1 MILKIFPSDTTSYD
15 TVHGYLPD
23 AISCKVSE
31 ERNGAFDLEM
41 EYPLSGIRYDE
52 LAEGAIILSSHD
64 DGKAEQ
70 PFRIYSIERNMKT
83 AKVKARHAVQMVLQR
98 MPVRPYPRNSQT
110 VASVM
115 TALNSMSSGWAAQYP
130 SCAIQ
135 FSTDITASLTYPKA
149 LPGYVL
155 PFIVGEEGSIVDKI
169 KRGEVKYSA
178 NGITLMESRGD
189 DTGITIEYGKNISE
203 ITGQTSTGECYTGAF
218 LYHMVDNRI
227 KHSKLYY
234 YNIGSQAVMNDMPN
248 IQEVDITSEFDT
260 QPDTSAAFE
269 TVADAYAAK
278 LEAKQPWANLYNN
291 ISVSWYELSKLPE
304 YSYLPNRMI
313 KLCDT
318 VRVVYPAFGLNK
330 TVKVVKTVWDPLAER
345 YEKIE
350 LDSLKKPLHSTIR
363 GIVSATVRR
372 MF

>member
-1 MILKIFPSDTTSYD
+1 MIPKIYPSNTTSYS

-23 AISCKVSE
+23 AISCKVTE

-64 DGKAEQ
+64 DSKAEQ
-70 PFRIYSIERNMKT
+70 PFRIYSIERNMRT
-83 AKVKARHAVQMVLQR
+83 AKVKARHVVQMVLQR

-178 NGITLMESRGD
+178 NGIMLMESRGD

-203 ITGQTSTGECYTGAF
+203 ITGQTSTGECYTGCF
-218 LYHMVDNRI
+218 LYHLVNQRVA
-227 KHSKLYY
+227 HSKIYY
-234 YNIGSQAVMNDMPN
+234 YNIGQDTVMLDMPN
-248 IQEVDITSEFDT
+248 IQEIDITSEFTT
-260 QPDTSAAFE
+260 QPDTAAAFA
-269 TVADAYAAK
+269 TVADPYAAA
-278 LEAKQPWANLYNN
+278 LEAKQPWSNLYNN
-291 ISVSWYELSKLPE
+291 ISVTWNELSKLPE
-304 YSYLPNRMI
+304 YSYLPSRSVR
-313 KLCDT
+313 LCDT
-318 VRVVYPAFGLNK
+318 VRVVYPAFGLDK
-330 TVKVVKTVWDPLAER
+330 KVKVVKTVWDPLAER

-350 LDSLKKPLHSTIR
+350 LESVKKSLHNTIR
-363 GIVSATVRR
+363 GLVTSTVRR
-372 MF
+372 M

>member
-1 MILKIFPSDTTSYD
+1 MILKIYPSYTTD
-15 TVHGYLPD
+15 FTKIHGYLPD
-23 AISCKVSE
+23 AMSCKVAE
-31 ERNGAFDLEM
+31 ERNGTFDLEM

-64 DGKAEQ
+64 DSKAEQ
-70 PFRIYSIERNMKT
+70 PFRIYSIERNMRT
-83 AKVKARHAVQMVLQR
+83 AKAKARHSVQMVLQR

-178 NGITLMESRGD
+178 NGIMLMESRGN

-203 ITGQTSTGECYTGAF
+203 ITGQTSTGECYTGAY

-234 YNIGSQAVMNDMPN
+234 YDIGSQTVMNDMPN

-291 ISVSWYELSKLPE
+291 ISVSWYELSRLPE
-304 YSYLPNRMI
+304 YSYLPRRMI
-313 KLCDT
+313 RLCDT
-318 VRVVYPAFGLNK
+318 VRVVYPAFGLDK

-363 GIVSATVRR
+363 GIVSSTVRR

>member
-1 MILKIFPSDTTSYD
+1 MILKIYPSYVTDFTKI
-15 TVHGYLPD
+15 HGYLPD
-23 AISCKVSE
+23 AISCKVTE

-41 EYPLSGIRYDE
+41 DYPLSGIRYDE

-64 DGKAEQ
+64 DSKTEE

-115 TALNSMSSGWAAQYP
+115 TALNSMSSGWAAHYP
-130 SCAIQ
+130 SCAVQ
-135 FSTDITASLTYPKA
+135 FYSDITASLTYPKA
-149 LPGYVL
+149 RPGYVL

-169 KRGEVKYSA
+169 KRGEVRY
-178 NGITLMESRGD
+178 NMNELQLLENRGN

-218 LYHMVDNRI
+218 LYHMVNNRI

-234 YNIGSQAVMNDMPN
+234 YDIGSQTVMNDMPN

-291 ISVSWYELSKLPE
+291 ISVSWYELSRLPE
-304 YSYLPNRMI
+304 YSYLPRRMI

-318 VRVVYPAFGLNK
+318 VRVVYPAFGLDK

-363 GIVSATVRR
+363 GIVSSTVRR